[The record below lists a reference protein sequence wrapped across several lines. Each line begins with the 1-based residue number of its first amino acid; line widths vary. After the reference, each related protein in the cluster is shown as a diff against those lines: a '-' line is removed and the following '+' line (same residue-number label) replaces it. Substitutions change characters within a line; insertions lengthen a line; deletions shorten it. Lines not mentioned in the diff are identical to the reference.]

1 MASKENYGEVPDLEV
16 ESDIDKIVIQLKV
29 NVKVAYRA
37 VDDFEK
43 SHIQKEEDGSV
54 ILTVKLPYDN
64 WIITY
69 ILSYGTDAEI
79 LKPLWLK
86 EEIRK
91 LV

>member
-16 ESDIDKIVIQLKV
+16 ERDIDKIVIQLKV

-37 VDDFEK
+37 VDDFGE
-43 SHIQKEEDGSV
+43 SHIRKEDGSV